1 MAPLTT
7 TTTATPTTTTAPTIT
22 TTTATPTTT
31 TVKQT
36 TITTTPPTTTT
47 TAPSTTITTTTTA
60 VAVVRAP
67 VVVLS
72 AVLVRPFVPQLE
84 NRTSPEF
91 KALAADVVL
100 VYEVI
105 YRARYGL
112 LFSRVIV
119 IAFRQAGTRTRTDPS
134 TEAEVEVVF
143 NNTITPAEIPEAKD
157 VQQTLVTAVSN
168 PNNTFNLTFD
178 KASVV
183 ATQVN
188 IFTKLLQFTSVGET
202 FTADLLNSSSQA
214 FINRASLIVTTL
226 EPIYNKTF
234 SSYLSMNVAGFRNG
248 SIISNIDI
256 RFASTS
262 APNNTDIANVLI
274 NAAPNITAFTI
285 TNVVVSD
292 PVASITTASTTA
304 PVMTAATNATTANI
318 TNITPGTNTTTL
330 LTTASTT
337 TANTTAP
344 MMTTPTNATTAN
356 LTNTTHSTHTT
367 TVSTAAST
375 TPVNTTTPMI
385 TTPTNSTT
393 ANLTNTTPVTN
404 TTTVSTTASTTAV
417 NATAS
422 TTASNATT
430 ANLTNITPG
439 TNTTTVSTAASTTPV
454 NTTTPMIT
462 TPTNSTTANLTSTT
476 PVTNT
481 TTASTTAST
490 TPVNATTPMITT
502 PTNSTTANLTST
514 TPVTNTTTASTT
526 ASTTPVNTTTPMIT
540 TPTNSTTANL
550 ISTTPVTNTTTASTT
565 ASTTPVNTTTPM
577 ITTPTNATTANLIST
592 TPVTNTTTA
601 STTASTTTPGST
613 AATTATGSTT
623 TAAATTTSSST
634 TTTTTAT
641 TTTAVAVVRAPIVV
655 VAAVLVKPFV
665 AELEDKNSPQFKA
678 LEEQVVV
685 VYEFIYRRQYG
696 LLFSRVIV
704 IAFRKAGTRT
714 RASTTGNNIEAEV
727 QVVFNSTITP
737 AQIPEAK
744 DVQQTLVNA
753 VSNPN
758 NTFNL
763 SIDNTSVIA
772 TQVNIFTK
780 LLQFTSVGET
790 FTADLLDRSSPAFRN
805 RSSLIV
811 TTLEPIYNK
820 TFSSYLSMN
829 VAEFRNGSII
839 TDIYIRFA
847 STSAPND
854 TDIANVLINAAPN
867 ITAFNIT
874 NVVVSDPVTVTNTA
888 TPTTTTTAAN
898 TTATTPTTTT
908 AVTTTTAE
916 PVRTLAV
923 QFRSVNGI
931 FTTDLLTSSSTAFQK
946 RASLIKTSLEPF
958 YQARFPSFRFINV
971 TAFSNGSIINNMDIG
986 FALSLVPNA
995 NQIAQVLIDA
1005 AKITPFDI
1013 ETSSILVDG
1022 TPSHGVSHKISLL
1035 TASCMLLLSWF
1046 LSGQQ

>member
-285 TNVVVSD
+285 TNVVGSD
-292 PVASITTASTTA
+292 PVASITTASTTT

-462 TPTNSTTANLTSTT
+462 TPTNSTTANLTNTT

-481 TTASTTAST
+481 TTVSTTAST
-490 TPVNATTPMITT
+490 TAVNA
-502 PTNSTTANLTST
+502 
-514 TPVTNTTTASTT
+514 TASTT
-526 ASTTPVNTTTPMIT
+526 AS
-540 TPTNSTTANL
+540 
-550 ISTTPVTNTTTASTT
+550 
-565 ASTTPVNTTTPM
+565 
-577 ITTPTNATTANLIST
+577 NATTANLTNI
-592 TPVTNTTTA
+592 TPGTNTTTV
-601 STTASTTTPGST
+601 STTTGS
-613 AATTATGSTT
+613 AVAT
-623 TAAATTTSSST
+623 TTTSST
-634 TTTTTAT
+634 TAPTTTTTA
-641 TTTAVAVVRAPIVV
+641 AVVAVVRTPIVV
-655 VAAVLVKPFV
+655 VAAVLLQPFV
-665 AELEDKNSPQFKA
+665 PELQDKNSPEFKA

-685 VYEFIYRRQYG
+685 VYEIIYRREYG
-696 LLFSRVIV
+696 SLFSRVIV

-790 FTADLLDRSSPAFRN
+790 FTADLLNSSSPAFRN

>member
-1 MAPLTT
+1 
-7 TTTATPTTTTAPTIT
+7 
-22 TTTATPTTT
+22 
-31 TVKQT
+31 
-36 TITTTPPTTTT
+36 
-47 TAPSTTITTTTTA
+47 
-60 VAVVRAP
+60 
-67 VVVLS
+67 
-72 AVLVRPFVPQLE
+72 
-84 NRTSPEF
+84 
-91 KALAADVVL
+91 
-100 VYEVI
+100 
-105 YRARYGL
+105 
-112 LFSRVIV
+112 
-119 IAFRQAGTRTRTDPS
+119 
-134 TEAEVEVVF
+134 
-143 NNTITPAEIPEAKD
+143 
-157 VQQTLVTAVSN
+157 
-168 PNNTFNLTFD
+168 
-178 KASVV
+178 
-183 ATQVN
+183 
-188 IFTKLLQFTSVGET
+188 
-202 FTADLLNSSSQA
+202 
-214 FINRASLIVTTL
+214 
-226 EPIYNKTF
+226 
-234 SSYLSMNVAGFRNG
+234 MNVAGFRNG

-292 PVASITTASTTA
+292 PVASITTASTTT

-344 MMTTPTNATTAN
+344 MMTTPTNAPTAN
-356 LTNTTHSTHTT
+356 LTNTTPGTNTT
-367 TVSTAAST
+367 TVSTTAST
-375 TPVNTTTPMI
+375 ATVNTTTPMMTTPTIATLVTPTTITTVRITTAEPVITKQVQFRSVGETFTVDLQNSSSPAFTKRAQQIKTTLEPIYMRTFPSFRSLKVTEFRNGSIINDIDIRFASASVPNNTDIADVLIKAAPNITAFNISTGSVIVSDPVVSSTTASTTTPMI
-385 TTPTNSTT
+385 TTPTNATT

-430 ANLTNITPG
+430 ANLTNTTPG
-439 TNTTTVSTAASTTPV
+439 TNTTTVSTT
-454 NTTTPMIT
+454 
-462 TPTNSTTANLTSTT
+462 
-476 PVTNT
+476 
-481 TTASTTAST
+481 
-490 TPVNATTPMITT
+490 
-502 PTNSTTANLTST
+502 
-514 TPVTNTTTASTT
+514 
-526 ASTTPVNTTTPMIT
+526 
-540 TPTNSTTANL
+540 
-550 ISTTPVTNTTTASTT
+550 
-565 ASTTPVNTTTPM
+565 
-577 ITTPTNATTANLIST
+577 
-592 TPVTNTTTA
+592 
-601 STTASTTTPGST
+601 
-613 AATTATGSTT
+613 TGSAVAT
-623 TAAATTTSSST
+623 TTTSSTTAPT
-634 TTTTTAT
+634 TTTS

-655 VAAVLVKPFV
+655 VAAVLIQPFV
-665 AELEDKNSPQFKA
+665 PQLEDKNSPQFKA

-685 VYEFIYRRQYG
+685 VYEIIYRRQYG
-696 LLFSRVIV
+696 SLFSRVIV

-763 SIDNTSVIA
+763 SIDNTSVVA

-790 FTADLLDRSSPAFRN
+790 FTADLLNSSSQAFRN

-820 TFSSYLSMN
+820 TFSSYYSME
-829 VAEFRNGSII
+829 VTGFRNGSII

-874 NVVVSDPVTVTNTA
+874 NVVVSDSVTVATTATPITTTTAANTTTA
-888 TPTTTTTAAN
+888 TPTTTTTAATT
-898 TTATTPTTTT
+898 TTATPTTTT
-908 AVTTTTAE
+908 AVTTAE
-916 PVRTLAV
+916 PVRMLAV
-923 QFRSVNGI
+923 KFRSVNGI
-931 FTTDLLTSSSTAFQK
+931 FTTDLLTSSSTTFKQ
-946 RASLIKTSLEPF
+946 RATLIRTALEPF

>member
-1 MAPLTT
+1 
-7 TTTATPTTTTAPTIT
+7 
-22 TTTATPTTT
+22 
-31 TVKQT
+31 
-36 TITTTPPTTTT
+36 
-47 TAPSTTITTTTTA
+47 
-60 VAVVRAP
+60 
-67 VVVLS
+67 
-72 AVLVRPFVPQLE
+72 
-84 NRTSPEF
+84 
-91 KALAADVVL
+91 
-100 VYEVI
+100 
-105 YRARYGL
+105 
-112 LFSRVIV
+112 
-119 IAFRQAGTRTRTDPS
+119 
-134 TEAEVEVVF
+134 
-143 NNTITPAEIPEAKD
+143 
-157 VQQTLVTAVSN
+157 
-168 PNNTFNLTFD
+168 
-178 KASVV
+178 
-183 ATQVN
+183 
-188 IFTKLLQFTSVGET
+188 
-202 FTADLLNSSSQA
+202 
-214 FINRASLIVTTL
+214 
-226 EPIYNKTF
+226 
-234 SSYLSMNVAGFRNG
+234 MNVAGFRNG

-292 PVASITTASTTA
+292 PVASITTASTTT

-344 MMTTPTNATTAN
+344 MMTTPTNAPTANLTNTTPGTNTTTVSTTASTATVNTTTPMMTTPTIATLVTPTTITTVRITTAEPVITKQVQFRSVGETFTVDLQNSSSPAFTKRAQQIKTTLEPIYKRTFPSFRSLKVTEFRNGSIINDIDIRFASASVPNNTDIADVLIKAAPNITAFNISTGSVIVSDPVVSSTTASTTTPMITTLTNATTAN
-356 LTNTTHSTHTT
+356 LTNTTHSTH
-367 TVSTAAST
+367 
-375 TPVNTTTPMI
+375 
-385 TTPTNSTT
+385 
-393 ANLTNTTPVTN
+393 

-430 ANLTNITPG
+430 ANLTNTTPG
-439 TNTTTVSTAASTTPV
+439 TNTTTVSTT
-454 NTTTPMIT
+454 
-462 TPTNSTTANLTSTT
+462 
-476 PVTNT
+476 
-481 TTASTTAST
+481 
-490 TPVNATTPMITT
+490 
-502 PTNSTTANLTST
+502 
-514 TPVTNTTTASTT
+514 
-526 ASTTPVNTTTPMIT
+526 
-540 TPTNSTTANL
+540 
-550 ISTTPVTNTTTASTT
+550 
-565 ASTTPVNTTTPM
+565 
-577 ITTPTNATTANLIST
+577 
-592 TPVTNTTTA
+592 
-601 STTASTTTPGST
+601 
-613 AATTATGSTT
+613 TGSAVAT
-623 TAAATTTSSST
+623 TTTSSTTAPT
-634 TTTTTAT
+634 TTTTTT
-641 TTTAVAVVRAPIVV
+641 TVVAVVRAPIVV
-655 VAAVLVKPFV
+655 VAAVLIQPFV
-665 AELEDKNSPQFKA
+665 PQLEDKNSPQFKA

-685 VYEFIYRRQYG
+685 VYEIIYRRQYG
-696 LLFSRVIV
+696 SLFSRVIV

-763 SIDNTSVIA
+763 SIDNTSVVA

-780 LLQFTSVGET
+780 VLQFTSVGET
-790 FTADLLDRSSPAFRN
+790 FTADLLNSSSQAFRN

-820 TFSSYLSMN
+820 TFSSYYSMEVN
-829 VAEFRNGSII
+829 GFRNGSII

-847 STSAPND
+847 STSAPNN

-874 NVVVSDPVTVTNTA
+874 NVVVSDSVTVATTATPITTTTAANTTTA
-888 TPTTTTTAAN
+888 TPTTTTTAATT
-898 TTATTPTTTT
+898 TTATPTTTT
-908 AVTTTTAE
+908 AVTTAE
-916 PVRTLAV
+916 PVRMLAV
-923 QFRSVNGI
+923 KFRSVNGI
-931 FTTDLLTSSSTAFQK
+931 FTTDLLTSSSTTFKQ
-946 RASLIKTSLEPF
+946 RATLIRTALEPF